1 MDKVKEF
8 FSNVMH
14 TQLISSIAVVIISVV
29 VYECIAH
36 FLRKREKSSNLK
48 MLKSKKGKTYY
59 RLIISVMRYIFI
71 IVTLLILLQ
80 VNGVNVSSMLAGVGI
95 MGVVIGFAIQD
106 ALKDFVKGFDIISDS
121 YYNVGDVI
129 KFKDIEGKVLSI
141 GLKTTKIEDIKTL
154 NVISISNRNIEQVE
168 VVAGVLNISIP
179 MPYEV
184 DLKRAEKA
192 VDNIIKDIMEDE
204 LINSCEYKGVTD
216 LADSSINYLIQAKC
230 NPEKKLQARRNV
242 LRCILVGLEKNNIN
256 VPYNQIDVHQK

>member
-1 MDKVKEF
+1 MDQIREF
-8 FSNVMH
+8 FSDILHM
-14 TQLISSIAVVIISVV
+14 QLISSIAVVIISIVL
-29 VYECIAH
+29 YECIAH
-36 FLRKREKSSNLK
+36 FLRKREKKSNLK
-48 MLKSKKGKTYY
+48 MFKSKKGKTYY
-59 RLIISVMRYIFI
+59 RLIISVIRYVFI

-95 MGVVIGFAIQD
+95 MGVIIGFAIQD
-106 ALKDFVKGFDIISDS
+106 ALKDFVKGFDIITDS

-141 GLKTTKIEDIKTL
+141 GLKTTKIEDIKTF

-168 VVAGVLNISIP
+168 VVTGVLNINIP

-184 DLKRAEKA
+184 DLKSAEKT
-192 VDNIIKDIMEDE
+192 VNHIIEIIMKDE
-204 LINSCEYKGVTD
+204 LISSCEYKGVTD
-216 LADSSINYLIQAKC
+216 LADSSINYLIQARC

-242 LRCILVGLEKNNIN
+242 LRCILDGLEKNNIK